1 MRGVARWVP
10 PQKHLKTWKT
20 KRNNNNKGEAIKT
33 LDTLTPVE
41 QAQENEE
48 YEAYHTPRI
57 KRLSLTSIC
66 IYSRP
71 SFVSVFVICI
81 CIYSCVW
88 LFVYVYLALRLPP
101 HWLSSNQS
109 RLIKIR
115 PRSGSASPSL
125 FLSISLFVCLRS
137 YFYLRGELECCQI
150 VILLLR
156 CVFIHSIRIHM
167 RLLSSPLYPECLC
180 PFPTPGLTPFPLGN
194 FCACVN
200 SVDCVAPSSATRRRR
215 RRRRQFGCVCFLFC
229 HAPFTRVCFEQ
240 MFYLNAHYYY
250 SISTSRIWERPVP
263 VHTTQSGRN
272 GFRAWRLPVNEFRWG
287 WISKESLEI
296 DLHNMLLL

>member
-1 MRGVARWVP
+1 MWV
-10 PQKHLKTWKT
+10 
-20 KRNNNNKGEAIKT
+20 
-33 LDTLTPVE
+33 
-41 QAQENEE
+41 
-48 YEAYHTPRI
+48 
-57 KRLSLTSIC
+57 
-66 IYSRP
+66 
-71 SFVSVFVICI
+71 
-81 CIYSCVW
+81 
-88 LFVYVYLALRLPP
+88 FVYVYLALRLPP

-115 PRSGSASPSL
+115 PRSGSAAPSLYPRSSLLSL
-125 FLSISLFVCLRS
+125 FLSLCVCLRS

-156 CVFIHSIRIHM
+156 CVFIHSIRIHI
-167 RLLSSPLYPECLC
+167 RLPSSPLSPNVSAALL
-180 PFPTPGLTPFPLGN
+180 PLVLTPFPLGN

-215 RRRRQFGCVCFLFC
+215 RQFVCVCFLFC
-229 HAPFTRVCFEQ
+229 HAPFTRVCSEQ

-272 GFRAWRLPVNEFRWG
+272 GFWSMKVVCKRIYLRL
-287 WISKESLEI
+287 
-296 DLHNMLLL
+296 D